1 MANETVTQVKG
12 QIAFVWGAV
21 SVVNL
26 TKDASITYDI
36 GQSGDVLSTL
46 NDVVHIMESRGSIV
60 STITIT
66 LPKGTSEIALL
77 DALILTNTPYPL
89 LVRDSGMNMSVAM
102 ASASCTQ
109 IAMSDTT
116 GTSDL
121 ESISYSWKGNMTR
134 VAL

>member
-12 QIAFVWGAV
+12 QIAFVWGAIP
-21 SVVNL
+21 VVNL
-26 TKDASITYDI
+26 TKEASITYEV

-60 STITIT
+60 SGITIT
-66 LPKGTSEIALL
+66 LPKGTSEIALI
-77 DALILTNTPYPL
+77 DAQILANTPFPL
-89 LVRDSGMNMSVAM
+89 LVRDAGLKTSVAI

-109 IAMSDTT
+109 IAVSDSSGDSSIET
-116 GTSDL
+116 
-121 ESISYSWKGNMTR
+121 ISYTFKGNMTR